1 MEFDDGSVRQQFGS
15 GNVTGE
21 SGPHVKCLCLI
32 VIVFN
37 SGQVGL
43 FETISQEL

>member
-1 MEFDDGSVRQQFGS
+1 MESDNGGVRQQFGS

-32 VIVFN
+32 VLFFN

-43 FETISQEL
+43 FVTISQEL